1 MTKIRIILWSF
12 LFAFWGLL
20 PNKLDVPVKS
30 REIHGVVLDT
40 QQKEIDCAV
49 SALWYEAR
57 GESEAGIKAVMQVI
71 LNRKY
76 SRDFPGSIC
85 KVVHQPKQFSYMNNI
100 KPGVALKPQ
109 PKNSHDTEVL
119 LRIQSIAHAAV
130 HSRMQQ
136 NLPREALYYT
146 RVEIKRS
153 WMKNMK
159 VVAVEGEH
167 KFLAENNKGI

>member
-1 MTKIRIILWSF
+1 MTKTRIILWSF
-12 LFAFWGLL
+12 LFAFWVLL
-20 PNKLDVPVKS
+20 PSKLDVPIKS
-30 REIHGVVLDT
+30 REAHGVVLDT
-40 QQKEIDCAV
+40 QQSEIQCARE
-49 SALWYEAR
+49 ALWYEAR
-57 GESEAGIKAVMQVI
+57 GETEAGIKAVMQVI
-71 LNRKY
+71 LNRK
-76 SRDFPGSIC
+76 RNKAFPNSIC
-85 KVVHQPKQFSYMNNI
+85 AVVHQPKQFSYRSHI

-130 HSRMQQ
+130 HSRMQP

-153 WMKNMK
+153 WMRNMK

-167 KFLAENNKGI
+167 KFLAENNKRI